1 MQKRRFWNY
10 GLFQIP
16 AIFLF
21 LCAIFIATVQILK
34 PSCMAFWAV
43 LALGLFMIALSWTLV
58 MPLDLFFR
66 SVMNWSMSLSG
77 RMSISQAIF
86 ISALIGVILVS
97 DLPTLRR
104 LCDIPESMWYLR
116 LFIDFQLY

>member
-1 MQKRRFWNY
+1 
-10 GLFQIP
+10 
-16 AIFLF
+16 
-21 LCAIFIATVQILK
+21 
-34 PSCMAFWAV
+34 
-43 LALGLFMIALSWTLV
+43 MIALSWTLV